1 MLAVILAYRL
11 PPEMSYH
18 LDSAVISKCTQH
30 LLTLIAVILSGDIPL
45 ASDVPQFQR
54 ISLVRSSIL
63 IWQNRNSFWPYV
75 KTTNAAI

>member
-11 PPEMSYH
+11 PPE
-18 LDSAVISKCTQH
+18 I
-30 LLTLIAVILSGDIPL
+30 LIAVILSGDIPL